1 MVIAAPTKLDFDDF
15 SDEELWELVGA
26 YLQKEKED
34 REDNL
39 ARLVEQAILIEGKK
53 GRGKSLTALAI
64 GWWLRE
70 LFNRPVITVGSKM
83 GIRPEFGPHKVM
95 SEMDFRNELN
105 QLSVVAN
112 EEDNAENVA
121 AAFEKYG
128 ISILYSTLIFD
139 EAYKLFNSRTPMDKL
154 VQLFGMFVA
163 QSRHYHVTIL
173 LLTPDKSMVDGKR
186 VRPQM
191 DWNGRVYHNKY
202 TNKARLRLVSGIE
215 TMTLEIDGAHDP
227 TPKTP
232 FYNMYDSW
240 ALLGYRASQ
249 LNVGGANGS
258 T

>member
-1 MVIAAPTKLDFDDF
+1 MTLASVPGLDFDDF
-15 SDEELWELVGA
+15 TDEELWSLVGA

-34 REDNL
+34 REDTL

-53 GRGKSLTALAI
+53 GRGKSLTALSIA
-64 GWWLRE
+64 WWLRE

-83 GIRPEFGPHKVM
+83 GIKPSFGPHMVM
-95 SEMDFRNELN
+95 SEVDFRNELE

-121 AAFEKYG
+121 RAFEKYG
-128 ISILYSTLIFD
+128 ISILYSTLVFD

-215 TMTLEIDGAHDP
+215 TITLEVDGLNDP
-227 TPKTP
+227 SPDNP
-232 FYNMYDSW
+232 FYYMYDSW

-249 LNVGGANGS
+249 LNIGGANGN

>member
-1 MVIAAPTKLDFDDF
+1 MAIATIPEIDYDELTDKELLD
-15 SDEELWELVGA
+15 LVGA
-26 YLQKEKED
+26 YFSLEREK
-34 REDNL
+34 REDTL

-64 GWWLRE
+64 AWWLRE
-70 LFNRPVITVGSKM
+70 LFNRPVITVGSRM
-83 GIRPEFGPHKVM
+83 GIRKEFGPHKVM

-105 QLSVVAN
+105 QLSIVAN

-121 AAFEKYG
+121 KAFEKYG
-128 ISILYSTLIFD
+128 ISILYSTLVFD

-163 QSRHYHVTIL
+163 QSRHYHVTTL
-173 LLTPDKSMVDGKR
+173 LLTPDRSMVDGKR

-202 TNKARLRLVSGIE
+202 TNRARLRLIAGIE
-215 TMTLEIDGAHDP
+215 TITLEIDGKNDP
-227 TPKTP
+227 TPELP
-232 FYNMYDSW
+232 FYDMYDSW

-249 LNVGGANGS
+249 LNIVG

>member
-1 MVIAAPTKLDFDDF
+1 MITETRLDYREL
-15 SDEELWELVGA
+15 SDLELLDLAQA
-26 YLQKEKED
+26 YFTVEQQK
-34 REDNL
+34 REDTL

-53 GRGKSLTALAI
+53 GRGKTLTALAI
-64 GWWLRE
+64 AWWLRE
-70 LFNRPVITVGSKM
+70 LFNRPVISVGSKM
-83 GIRPEFGPHKVM
+83 GIKPEFGPHKVM
-95 SEMDFRNELN
+95 NEMAFRDELN
-105 QLSVVAN
+105 KLSIVAN

-121 AAFEKYG
+121 RAFEKYG

-173 LLTPDKSMVDGKR
+173 LLTPDRSMVDGKR

-202 TNKARLRLVSGIE
+202 TNKARLRLVAGIE
-215 TMTLEIDGAHDP
+215 TMTIEVDGLNDP
-227 TPKTP
+227 TPENN
-232 FYNMYDSW
+232 FYGMYDSW
-240 ALLGYRASQ
+240 TLVGYRTSQ
-249 LNVGGANGS
+249 LNIKG

>member
-1 MVIAAPTKLDFDDF
+1 MPVSRIPEIDY
-15 SDEELWELVGA
+15 EELTNSELETLVGA
-26 YLQKEKED
+26 YFNLEKEK
-34 REDNL
+34 REDSL
-39 ARLVEQAILIEGKK
+39 ARLVEQATLIEGKK
-53 GRGKSLTALAI
+53 GRGKSLIALSIA
-64 GWWLRE
+64 WWLRE

-83 GIRPEFGPHKVM
+83 GLKPSFGPHKVM

-121 AAFEKYG
+121 KAFEKYG
-128 ISILYSTLIFD
+128 ISILYSTLVFD

-173 LLTPDKSMVDGKR
+173 LLTPDRSMVDGKR

-202 TNKARLRLVSGIE
+202 TNKARLRLISGIE
-215 TMTLEIDGAHDP
+215 TMTLEVDGLNDP
-227 TPKTP
+227 DPDNP
-232 FYNMYDSW
+232 FYYMYDSW

-249 LNVGGANGS
+249 LNVGGVNGS